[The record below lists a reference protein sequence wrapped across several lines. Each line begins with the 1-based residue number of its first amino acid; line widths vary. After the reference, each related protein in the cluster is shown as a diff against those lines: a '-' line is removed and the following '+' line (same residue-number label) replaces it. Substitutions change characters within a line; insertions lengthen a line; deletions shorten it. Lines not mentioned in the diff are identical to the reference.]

1 MSDKNEE
8 VEIEL
13 EPAETAVKEP
23 EIEVV
28 KAEEAKDDV
37 IAPETGIEELR
48 KQIEME
54 RSARANAEKRAQ
66 EATQQAYKAQNEVSE
81 TNLHLITNAI
91 DTVKRNND
99 ILRMQ
104 YRDAMAAG
112 DYDRAADVQQ
122 EMSSNAAKL
131 LQLENGRQA
140 MEAQPKQA
148 PPKYEPAD
156 PVEALASQ
164 LTPQSAAW
172 VRAHPEYA
180 RDQRLTKKMIAAHQL
195 AVADGYVPDSDEY
208 FAAVEDVLRINR
220 QSAPRVRDEAMAD
233 AAKVTQRRSAPPS
246 APVSRAGTGTG
257 SRPDVVRLTAA
268 EREMAQLWGMTEQ
281 EYAKNKRALQKEGKL
296 Q

>member
-220 QSAPRVRDEAMAD
+220 QSAPPVRDEAMAD